1 MKARLAGF
9 TFPLIQVDWRECN
22 LDVLDPGAPT
32 INVSINSSGL
42 EGVQLLGFE
51 SLAGADIQCP
61 NARTGWIIA
70 FVHQCFL
77 YCEVVLG
84 C

>member
-1 MKARLAGF
+1 MLGMRS
-9 TFPLIQVDWRECN
+9 
-22 LDVLDPGAPT
+22 
-32 INVSINSSGL
+32 VSINSSGL

-70 FVHQCFL
+70 FVHQWFL